1 MAMIII
7 MVFDTFNEITHFW
20 TTNIFGKQIF
30 LCFPVVSIV
39 VHRFACSLCF
49 TWLYIRFSWNLAQ
62 TTLIMTIPNQICSW
76 SFQYHQGSSRAH
88 CYVFIKLGPRMNIP
102 NQICL
107 WSFQCDLGS
116 FKYRSLNFQ
125 ETFWNNWASA
135 PLVLLFI
142 ETFDLSYTYCI

>member
-20 TTNIFGKQIF
+20 TTNIFVLSSSFYSG
-30 LCFPVVSIV
+30 S
-39 VHRFACSLCF
+39 H
-49 TWLYIRFSWNLAQ
+49 RFSWNLAQ

-107 WSFQCDLGS
+107 WSFQC
-116 FKYRSLNFQ
+116 
-125 ETFWNNWASA
+125 
-135 PLVLLFI
+135 
-142 ETFDLSYTYCI
+142 